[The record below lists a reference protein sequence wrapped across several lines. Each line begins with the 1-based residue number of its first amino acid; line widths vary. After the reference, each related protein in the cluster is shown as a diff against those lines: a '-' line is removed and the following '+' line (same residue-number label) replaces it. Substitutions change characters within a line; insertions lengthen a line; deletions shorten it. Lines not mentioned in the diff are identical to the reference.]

1 MKLVVIGGVA
11 GGPSAAAKAKRVNP
25 ELEVVAF
32 EKGGFVSYAA
42 CGLPYVISGD
52 IPDLN
57 SLIAR
62 TPEQFAAQGV
72 RVKPRHEVLG
82 VDYANRQVRVL
93 NHLEHHEFTE
103 SFDRLLIATGAT
115 PTHPKLPGLELSGIF
130 TLRSLEDGRA
140 ILEAVNALPS
150 GARAVVVGG
159 GYIGLEMAEAFVKRG
174 LRVTVVEQLP
184 RLLGNVD
191 REIADI
197 ARSELERHGV
207 EVMLES
213 RVTGFSGDGR
223 VEKVVTTHGELEAN
237 LVLLALGVHP
247 NSKLASS
254 FGVDTLPTGAI
265 AVNDRLE
272 TNLAGV
278 YAVGDV
284 VEVHHLVSE
293 RHAYIPLGDTANK
306 QGRVAGV
313 NIGGGSARFP
323 GVVGTAVSKVFDL
336 GFAVTGLTELDAVY
350 MGLEAKST
358 LVEAPDVASYYP
370 GVKPLSVKL
379 VYDPSSGRLL
389 GAQMAGRV
397 GAVKRIDVIAALLQR
412 RGTLEELGELDLAY
426 APPFSAVYDPLLV
439 AANVALSR

>member
-1 MKLVVIGGVA
+1 VKLVVIGSVA

-25 ELEVVAF
+25 NLEIVAF

-52 IPDLN
+52 IPDL
-57 SLIAR
+57 SALIAR
-62 TPEQFAAQGV
+62 TPEQFAAQGIK
-72 RVKPRHEVLG
+72 VKPQHEVLS
-82 VDYANRQVRVL
+82 VDYAQRRLRVF
-93 NHLEHHEFTE
+93 NHLERREFSE

-115 PTHPKLPGLELSGIF
+115 PTHPNLPGLELSGIF
-130 TLRSLEDGRA
+130 TLRSIEDGRA

-150 GARAVVVGG
+150 GARAVIVGG

-191 REIADI
+191 REIAEI
-197 ARSELERHGV
+197 AKTELERHGV
-207 EVMLES
+207 EVVLES
-213 RVTGFSGDGR
+213 RVTGCSGSGR
-223 VEKVVTTHGELEAN
+223 VEKVLTTHGELEAS

-247 NSKLASS
+247 NTKLAAS

-272 TNLAGV
+272 TNLDGV

-284 VEVHHLVSE
+284 VEVHHLVSG

-313 NIGGGSARFP
+313 NIAGGSARFP
-323 GVVGTAVSKVFDL
+323 GVVGTAVSKAFDL
-336 GFAVTGLTELDAVY
+336 GFAVTGLTEIDAVY
-350 MGLEAKST
+350 LGLEAKFV
-358 LVEAPDVASYYP
+358 LVEAPDVAAYYP
-370 GVKPLSVKL
+370 GTKPLTVKL

-397 GAVKRIDVIAALLQR
+397 GAVKRIDVIAALLHR
-412 RGTLEELGELDLAY
+412 HGTLEDLSTLDFAY
-426 APPFSAVYDPLLV
+426 APPFSAVYDPLQV
-439 AANVALSR
+439 TANVALSR

>member
-72 RVKPRHEVLG
+72 CVKPRHEVLG

-397 GAVKRIDVIAALLQR
+397 GAVKRIEVIAALLQR

>member
-11 GGPSAAAKAKRVNP
+11 GGPSATAKAKRVNP
-25 ELEVVAF
+25 DLEVVAF
-32 EKGGFVSYAA
+32 EKGGFISYAA
-42 CGLPYVISGD
+42 CGLPYVVSGD
-52 IPDLN
+52 IP
-57 SLIAR
+57 SLDALVAR
-62 TPEQFAAQGV
+62 TPKQFADQGITI
-72 RVKPRHEVLG
+72 KPRHEVLN
-82 VDYANRQVRVL
+82 VDYANRQVRVF
-93 NHLEHHEFTE
+93 NHLGHTEFTE

-115 PTHPKLPGLELSGIF
+115 PTHPNLPGLALGNIF
-130 TLRSLEDGRA
+130 TLRSMEDGRA

-197 ARSELERHGV
+197 AKNELERHGV
-207 EVMLES
+207 EVLLES

-223 VEKVVTTHGELEAN
+223 VEKVLTTHGELEAS

-247 NSKLASS
+247 NSKLAAS

-272 TNLAGV
+272 TNLEGV

-284 VEVHHLVSE
+284 VEVHHLVSG

-313 NIGGGSARFP
+313 NIGGGSAHFP

-350 MGLEAKST
+350 MGLEARST
-358 LVEAPDVASYYP
+358 LIQAPDVASYYP
-370 GVKPLSVKL
+370 GATPLSVKL
-379 VYDPSSGRLL
+379 VYEPSSGRLL

-397 GAVKRIDVIAALLQR
+397 GAVKRIDVIAALLHR
-412 RGTLEELGELDLAY
+412 RGTLEELSDLDLAY
-426 APPFSAVYDPLLV
+426 APPFSAVWDPLLI
-439 AANVALSR
+439 AANQALSS